1 MHVPAK
7 LVRKQSF
14 VTDRGSG
21 RRAAAWFRSVM
32 MYAARETIGDR
43 GTGRSRELYPA
54 QPAETVQCSAC
65 ARVRDSRVAFQAA
78 TREEFIAAVE
88 AITDRKVT
96 AFASAVD
103 PETAVV
109 FESFSFEPRG
119 FESEHPHLHE
129 VEARP

>member
-7 LVRKQSF
+7 LVRKQGF

-21 RRAAAWFRSVM
+21 RRAAAWFRSVK

-43 GTGRSRELYPA
+43 GAGRSRGLYPA
-54 QPAETVQCSAC
+54 QPAETVQCSDW
-65 ARVRDSRVAFQAA
+65 RPRLSRRCGGMLPF
-78 TREEFIAAVE
+78 
-88 AITDRKVT
+88 
-96 AFASAVD
+96 
-103 PETAVV
+103 V